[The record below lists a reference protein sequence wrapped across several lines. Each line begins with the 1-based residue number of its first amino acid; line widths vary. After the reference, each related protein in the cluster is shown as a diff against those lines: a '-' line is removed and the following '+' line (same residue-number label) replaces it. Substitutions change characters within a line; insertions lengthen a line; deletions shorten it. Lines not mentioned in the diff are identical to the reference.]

1 MTATGICR
9 NSVDTAGGA
18 LISSQS
24 SVKANGENVIVN
36 DDNVTPHGD
45 SLHNDAKMIAGSNNV
60 FVGGIAVCNAEDL
73 ATCGHNASGSS
84 NVNVGNLDE

>member
-1 MTATGICR
+1 MAATGICR

-60 FVGGIAVCNAEDL
+60 FVGGIAVCNAGDA

-84 NVNVGNLDE
+84 NVNVGN

>member
-1 MTATGICR
+1 MAATGICR

-36 DDNVTPHGD
+36 GNSVTPHGD
-45 SLHNDAKMIAGSNNV
+45 SPHTTSRLVSGSGSV
-60 FVGGIAVCNAEDL
+60 YFQGKSVARSGDVAS
-73 ATCGHNASGSS
+73 CGHSISS
-84 NVNVGNLDE
+84 SSTNVNAN

>member
-24 SVKANGENVIVN
+24 SVKANGSNVIVN
-36 DDNVTPHGD
+36 GDSVTPHGD
-45 SLHNDAKMIAGSNNV
+45 SPHNSATMIAGSNNV
-60 FVGGIAVCNAEDL
+60 FVGGIAVCNVGDA

-84 NVNVGNLDE
+84 NVNVGN

>member
-1 MTATGICR
+1 MAATGICR

-36 DDNVTPHGD
+36 GNSVTPHCY
-45 SLHNDAKMIAGSNNV
+45 SPHKSATMIAGSNNV
-60 FVGGIAVCNAEDL
+60 FVGGIAVCNAGDA
-73 ATCGHNASGSS
+73 ATCGHNASGSD
-84 NVNVGNLDE
+84 NVNVGN

>member
-1 MTATGICR
+1 MAATGVCR

-84 NVNVGNLDE
+84 NVNVGN